1 MIISWPARLFRITH
15 NVAYLRTQRYSLI
28 MPAKA
33 VPTDLPI
40 HPFASASDFEAFLER
55 EHATAPGIHLMFAK
69 KASGIAS
76 ISGRE
81 AVEVALCFGWID
93 GQANS
98 FDDKYYLIRYTPRR
112 PKSIWS
118 KINVETVARLT
129 EAGKMRPAGIAA
141 VEAAKV
147 DGRWD
152 RAYAGPAT
160 VKVPDDFAAALAAV
174 PDAAAFFETLNK
186 GGRYAVLWR
195 VHTVSPKTR
204 AARIQAF
211 VKMLEEGKV
220 PGDSGKDT
228 KATKAQKVVE
238 LETEKVATKGS
249 TKKRVH
255 KEVTAQDNEVKR
267 PRRAGLRSLS
277 RRSL

>member
-1 MIISWPARLFRITH
+1 
-15 NVAYLRTQRYSLI
+15 
-28 MPAKA
+28 MPTKA
-33 VPTDLPI
+33 LPTDLPI
-40 HPFASASDFEAFLER
+40 HPFASASDFENFLER
-55 EHATAPGIHLMFAK
+55 EHATAPGIHLKFAK

-93 GQANS
+93 GQAKS
-98 FDDKYYLIRYTPRR
+98 VDDKYYLIRYTPRR

-118 KINVETVARLT
+118 KINVETVSRLT
-129 EAGKMRPAGIAA
+129 EAGRMRPAGIAA
-141 VEAAKV
+141 VEAAKA

-160 VKVPDDFAAALAAV
+160 VEVPDDFAVALAAV

-204 AARIQAF
+204 AARIHTF
-211 VKMLEEGKV
+211 VKMLEEGKI
-220 PGDSGKDT
+220 PGDSA
-228 KATKAQKVVE
+228 KATKFEAVVKP
-238 LETEKVATKGS
+238 ETEDSGAKGS
-249 TKKRVH
+249 TRKRVR
-255 KEVTAQDNEVKR
+255 KEVKGQEDEVKR
-267 PRRAGLRSLS
+267 PRRAGLRSSNESAL
-277 RRSL
+277 